1 MASSP
6 VPAEG
11 SRTRSAAVMAAA
23 AADREAKRD
32 RRRELLERLA
42 LLGAARVGGEKA
54 RDLRE
59 HRQCGGRRPGFTE
72 KHFAVFAEE
81 QHRRR
86 LAGVVGG
93 FPIPGAGRI
102 GGAEGRL
109 HRGAQDAGVD
119 AATTFEIGKE
129 KPRGLGDGGGC
140 SRKRWRSRTGG
151 RGAGRIRHEG
161 DLGRAGTGRAAGR
174 SLSTRPAQTRPGQP
188 LALVTPPPR
197 RCRVTGSLQ
206 RAQQD
211 RLARESC
218 ESERPSGQPL
228 AVTRFAQASRLMR
241 VTDPDRA
248 YTGAAADGVWTR
260 SVAKA

>member
-1 MASSP
+1 MTP
-6 VPAEG
+6 GKRWP
-11 SRTRSAAVMAAA
+11 SRRRACLGQLVQHERTAGDLGEDGEQPGAGRGFQNPIGCRDGRRGG
-23 AADREAKRD
+23 DREAKRD

-42 LLGAARVGGEKA
+42 LLGATRVGGEKA

-109 HRGAQDAGVD
+109 HRGAQDTGVD

-174 SLSTRPAQTRPGQP
+174 SLSTRSAQTRPGRP
-188 LALVTPPPR
+188 LALVTPLSGALGPGRTR
-197 RCRVTGSLQ
+197 RDQCLEIVRPD
-206 RAQQD
+206 D
-211 RLARESC
+211 R
-218 ESERPSGQPL
+218 P
-228 AVTRFAQASRLMR
+228 VVRF
-241 VTDPDRA
+241 
-248 YTGAAADGVWTR
+248 
-260 SVAKA
+260 